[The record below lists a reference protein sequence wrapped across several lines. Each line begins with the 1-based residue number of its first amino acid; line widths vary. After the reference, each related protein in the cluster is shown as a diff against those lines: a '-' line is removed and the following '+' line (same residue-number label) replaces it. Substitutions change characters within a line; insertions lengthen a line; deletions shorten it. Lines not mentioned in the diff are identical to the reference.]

1 MAGYQKRLIVEW
13 TITAERQFFDVL
25 DYWRHRNKS
34 ASYSEKL
41 AEVVWERTEFIAK
54 KPYSFVQTNFPG
66 TRKASLGHFS
76 IYYKVTQTKV
86 IITAFWDN
94 RQDPKK
100 LYNILKKYS

>member
-1 MAGYQKRLIVEW
+1 MAGYQKSLIVEW
-13 TITAERQFFDVL
+13 TTTAEKQFFDVL
-25 DYWRHRNKS
+25 DYWVNRNKS
-34 ASYSEKL
+34 VIYSEKL
-41 AEVVWERTEFIAK
+41 AEVVWERTAFIAK
-54 KPYSFVQTNFPG
+54 NSFSYVQTKIPD

-100 LYNILKKYS
+100 LYDLLIKQ